1 MIRKE
6 SFVGH

>member
-6 SFVGH
+6 SFAN